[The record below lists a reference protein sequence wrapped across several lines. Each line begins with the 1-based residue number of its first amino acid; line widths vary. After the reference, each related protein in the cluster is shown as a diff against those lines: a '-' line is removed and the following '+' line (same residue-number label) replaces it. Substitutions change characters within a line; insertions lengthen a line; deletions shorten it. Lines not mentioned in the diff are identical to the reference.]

1 MKTTTL
7 VLVLAAALFA
17 ATPANAQFS
26 SEFTLEATTPS
37 EPIPYAG
44 SAEVP
49 VKVTVG
55 CQAVLENLGPSD
67 TVVIAIHGEEPP
79 AWLTVTETELEI
91 PLQGCLA
98 SITGTVTATG
108 AVTFTVDATA
118 PGVVDQVMTLEAHL
132 GDLVAPVEVTFT
144 VAYFSNYTVVADA
157 VFPLKVTN
165 GVAFFNVTATQNSN
179 ARSMIMFENV
189 EESAGK
195 ISGLASIPYNTT
207 ASDTV
212 RVPCGA
218 SPPPTDS
225 RSKVFCIKYQ
235 APTGPWTEAK
245 VSFTNFGHFLLLD
258 QRAGDYADAKTVTW
272 TFVNGGGELAS
283 TEGSND
289 APLPLP
295 FLALGFAAFV
305 AARRKA

>member
-26 SEFTLEATTPS
+26 SEFTLTATAPS
-37 EPIPYAG
+37 EPIAYAG

-55 CQAVLENLGPSD
+55 CRAVLENLGPSN
-67 TVVIAIHGEEPP
+67 TVVIDVHAEEPP
-79 AWLTVTETELEI
+79 AWLTVAETELEI
-91 PLQGCLA
+91 DVQACLTG
-98 SITGTVTATG
+98 ITGTATATG
-108 AVTFTVDATA
+108 ALTFTVDATA
-118 PGVVDQVMTLEAHL
+118 PGVVDQVVALEAHL
-132 GDLVAPVEVTFT
+132 GDLVAPVDLTFT
-144 VAYFSNYTVVADA
+144 VAYFSSYTVVADA

-165 GVAFFNVTATQNSN
+165 GVAFFNVTTTQNSN

-218 SPPPTDS
+218 SPPKEDS
-225 RSKVFCIKYQ
+225 RSKVFCIKYL

-245 VSFTNFGHFLLLD
+245 VTFTNFGHFLLLD
-258 QRAGDYADAKTVTW
+258 QRAGDYMDAKTVTW
-272 TFVNGGGELAS
+272 TFTNGGGEAA

-305 AARRKA
+305 AARRKT